1 MNYEERKETRI
12 ERLKERAKKAQSR
25 SNAYYEHSHKL
36 VEHIPFG
43 QPILVGHHSEG
54 RHRRTLERSNNY
66 MGKSVNESSKA
77 QYYAKRAKAA
87 ENNTAIFSDDPEAI
101 TKLKEK
107 LAGLENCQKMMKDA
121 NRIIRK
127 HKNVSP
133 EAIKELV
140 EIGFNEKQAN
150 KLFEPGT
157 CGSIGFPSYSL
168 QNNNATIRGCKLR
181 IAELEKRSNEETT
194 EKEINGV
201 KVVDNVEENR
211 LQLFFDG
218 KPEYE
223 IRQKLKRSGFRWS
236 RYNGCWQRHRSNSA
250 KWIAEDLLKSLSE
263 QVTG

>member
-1 MNYEERKETRI
+1 MNYEERKEARI

-66 MGKSVNESSKA
+66 MRKSVNESSKA

-140 EIGFNEKQAN
+140 
-150 KLFEPGT
+150 KLDLWKEQT
-157 CGSIGFPSYSL
+157 
-168 QNNNATIRGCKLR
+168 
-181 IAELEKRSNEETT
+181 EE
-194 EKEINGV
+194 
-201 KVVDNVEENR
+201 EE
-211 LQLFFDG
+211 
-218 KPEYE
+218 
-223 IRQKLKRSGFRWS
+223 
-236 RYNGCWQRHRSNSA
+236 
-250 KWIAEDLLKSLSE
+250 
-263 QVTG
+263 